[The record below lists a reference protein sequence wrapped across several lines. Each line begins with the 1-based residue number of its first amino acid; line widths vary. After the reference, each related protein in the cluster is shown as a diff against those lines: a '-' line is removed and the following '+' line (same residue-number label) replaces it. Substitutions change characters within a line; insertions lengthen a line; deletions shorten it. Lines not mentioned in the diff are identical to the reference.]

1 MRDLCC
7 HIIVNQHSG
16 NGRGKK
22 TALDLEKLL
31 LKNKVSYFFY
41 MTQYPGH
48 AITLTKEVT
57 SFIKNEDDRIWVIGG
72 DGTLHEVITGLKK
85 LNLSIPIG
93 YFPSGT
99 GNDFSRSLG
108 LPKDLEDSFEN
119 LLSIQTPSPIECFI
133 YEGIDSGEKGIGLNS
148 FGIGFDAKV
157 TQISQESDS
166 KKRVFS
172 TLKLDHFIYFW
183 SITRAFKNRK
193 TFEAEI
199 SVDGKKVSVSDL
211 LIVAVM
217 NHPYFG
223 GGIKIDPESS
233 ANSNELAVMMIKNFS
248 ASVLIKLLWKVITD
262 GSHIYSAYFQ
272 RIPGTEITIKTKTK
286 QLAQVDGELIEEAN
300 QHLHFQMSTFLLW
313 K

>member
-1 MRDLCC
+1 MRNLCC

-16 NGRGKK
+16 NGTGKK
-22 TALDLEKLL
+22 IALDLEELL
-31 LKNKVSYFFY
+31 LKNKIAYFFY

-48 AITLTKEVT
+48 AIPLMEQVT
-57 SFIKNEDDRIWVIGG
+57 SFIHHEDDRIWVVGG

-85 LNLSIPIG
+85 LDLSIPIG

-108 LPKDLEDSFEN
+108 LPKDLKSNFEN
-119 LLSIQTPSPIECFI
+119 LLSIQTPSSIECFI
-133 YEGIDSGEKGIGLNS
+133 YEDTNSGIKGVGLNS
-148 FGIGFDAKV
+148 LGIGFDAKV
-157 TQISQESDS
+157 TQIAKESDS
-166 KKRVFS
+166 KKGVFT
-172 TLKLDHFIYFW
+172 TLKIDHFIYFW
-183 SITRAFKNRK
+183 SIIQAFKKRK
-193 TFEAEI
+193 TFQAEV
-199 SVDGKKVSVSDL
+199 SVDGKIINVSDL

-233 ANSNELAVMMIKNFS
+233 ANSHELAVMIIKNFS
-248 ASVLIKLLWKVITD
+248 VSVLVNLLWKVITD
-262 GSHIYSAYFQ
+262 GSHIHSVYFQ
-272 RIPGTEITIKTKTK
+272 RIPGTEIIIKTKTN

-300 QHLHFQMSTFLLW
+300 HHLRFQMSTFLLW